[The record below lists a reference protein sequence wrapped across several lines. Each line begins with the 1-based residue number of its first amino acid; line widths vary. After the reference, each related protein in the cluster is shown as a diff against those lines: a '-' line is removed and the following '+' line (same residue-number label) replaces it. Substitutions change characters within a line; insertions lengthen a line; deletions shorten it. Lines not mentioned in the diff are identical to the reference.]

1 MRNVAIVGLLLVVA
15 CGEPISTETTVP
27 STATTNPSTTTTTS
41 TLPPVDDVTAALQAA
56 RARWEAS
63 APDTYHFTFFD
74 DCGECMPEA
83 PRLITVWDG
92 SVYDGRGQG
101 IDIDSMFQVI
111 ESAIADGRTVEAT
124 YHPDLGFPTDLW
136 IDQEARAYD
145 GGTHL
150 LISDLQSG
158 LPGQDVALSDLE
170 SAWDLWEASRPAG
183 YEFRTD
189 IVCGCPFDVTT
200 WTLVDGERIVDW
212 VVERGTADVAPIT
225 IDALF
230 ADLRDLIAEGEVV
243 QGGAR
248 ITGSATYDPV
258 LGYPIWVGLDIEV
271 FDPDSELGALP
282 PRLVFTVRDFAER
295 EGDGTELETAMRRWS
310 EVGPADYSYE
320 LTIHDVEEG
329 SFSDPH
335 LVVVT
340 GGVLESVT
348 LNGEDI
354 HPDNVPAYS
363 IDELFGLIE
372 EWRSVGFDVDLLF
385 DERLGHPVLVSL
397 DTGTEIAFFSIDALR
412 PANDRG

>member
-1 MRNVAIVGLLLVVA
+1 MRRAAIVALLLIVA
-15 CGEPISTETTVP
+15 CGEPVSTESTVPATSTTV
-27 STATTNPSTTTTTS
+27 APSTTTTSVPT
-41 TLPPVDDVTAALQAA
+41 DDATTALAAA
-56 RARWEAS
+56 RARWA
-63 APDTYHFTFFD
+63 AAAAQTYHFTFFD
-74 DCGECMPEA
+74 DCGECMPES

-92 SVYDGRGQG
+92 SIYDGRGQG

-111 ESAIADGRTVEAT
+111 EAAIADGRTVEAT
-124 YHPDLGFPTDLW
+124 YDPEMGYPTDLW
-136 IDQEARAYD
+136 IDQEARSYD

-150 LISDLQSG
+150 LISDLQPG
-158 LPGQDVALSDLE
+158 LPGEDVALTDLE
-170 SAWDLWEASRPAG
+170 SAWDLWETSRPVG

-248 ITGSATYDPV
+248 ITGSATYDPI

-271 FDPDSELGALP
+271 LDPDSELGGLP

-310 EVGPADYSYE
+310 EVGPTDYSYE

-335 LVVVT
+335 VVVVT

-348 LNGEDI
+348 LNGEDV
-354 HPDNVPAYS
+354 HPDNVPAYT
-363 IDELFGLIE
+363 IDELFRLIE
-372 EWRSVGFDVDLLF
+372 EWRGVGFDVDLLF
-385 DERLGHPVLVSL
+385 DERLGYPVVVSL
-397 DTGTEIAFFSIDALR
+397 NTGTEIEFFSLDALR
-412 PANDRG
+412 PADDRG